1 MPADIPHGS
10 APADDFERAT
20 RGRGIVDVGLLGLT
34 EGCIVVL
41 PSITFPA
48 TELRK
53 ITGLVR
59 YEERSLFTLLLLR
72 NPGVRVIYVT
82 ALPID
87 AAVVDYY
94 LSFLDDPDGA
104 RERLTLI
111 DLGDPEVRALSAKL
125 LERPEVVERIS
136 RAIAGDDACLVPFNV
151 TPLEADLAELLGIPL
166 YGPRPDLIRWGSK
179 SGGRRIARRA
189 GVPILEGAE
198 DLHELEDVE
207 EVIEQLRLSLPE
219 AEAVVVKLNNGF
231 SGQGNVVVEL
241 AAPVAPI
248 ARSKSSFCATE
259 ETWPSFALKLKDEG
273 GIVEELKRSDGLV
286 SPSVQLRISATG
298 SIEVVSSHDQV
309 LGGLDNQVYLGCQF
323 PARAEYRQ
331 TIHEL
336 AARVG
341 GELAAEGVIG
351 VFGIDFI
358 VILEGES
365 RAIYLSEINLRM
377 GGTTHP
383 YFMANLALRGNYE
396 AATGELM
403 SGTAPKTYF
412 ATDNLK
418 SDAYEGLCP
427 NDVIASVADA
437 GLAFSPDT
445 GTGVLLH
452 LLGALHDF
460 GKVGATCMAN
470 TDRDSAEL
478 YDAFVACLDRMAAS
492 RS

>member
-10 APADDFERAT
+10 APAQDAERTA

-72 NPGVRVIYVT
+72 NPRVRVIYVT

-87 AAVVDYY
+87 AVVIDYY

-125 LERPEVVERIS
+125 LERSEVIDQIS
-136 RAIAGDDACLVPFNV
+136 RAIAGEDACLVPFNV
-151 TPLEADLAELLGIPL
+151 TPLEADLGELLDIPL

-207 EVIEQLRLSLPE
+207 EVIEQLRSSLPD
-219 AEAVVVKLNNGF
+219 AAAVVVKLNNGF
-231 SGQGNVVVEL
+231 SGQGNVVIEL
-241 AAPVAPI
+241 DAPVMPI

-259 ETWPSFALKLKDEG
+259 ETWSSFATKLKDEG

-298 SIEVVSSHDQV
+298 SVEVVSSHDQV
-309 LGGLDNQVYLGCQF
+309 LGGLDSQVYLGCQF
-323 PARAEYRQ
+323 PARTEYRQ

-341 GELAAEGVIG
+341 GELAAEGVVG

-358 VILEGES
+358 VIPEGDDW
-365 RAIYLSEINLRM
+365 AIYLSEINLRM

-396 AATGELM
+396 AATGKLIA
-403 SGTAPKTYF
+403 GTGPKTYF
-412 ATDNLK
+412 STDNLR
-418 SDAYEGLCP
+418 SAAYEGLCP
-427 NDVIASVADA
+427 DDVIACVADA
-437 GLAFSPDT
+437 GLAFGPDT
-445 GTGVLLH
+445 GTGVVLH

-460 GKVGATCMAN
+460 GKVGATCITN

-478 YDAFVACLDRMAAS
+478 YDAFVACLDRMAAT